1 MTTAGA
7 AATPTTPETARGSS
21 NRWLVLVLVCIA
33 QFMVV
38 LDATIVNVALPAIEK
53 GLGFNAGNLQWVLNS
68 YLLVFGG
75 FLLLGGRAADLFGRQ
90 KLFLIGI
97 AVFSFASLLNGL
109 SQNSGMLIAGRA
121 LQGLGGALVSPAA
134 LSIIIATFSEGRDRT
149 RALGVW
155 GAIAAGGSAF
165 GLILG
170 GVLTDLVS
178 WQWIFFVNV
187 PIGVAAFLLSARF
200 VPNSKAENVKP
211 GLDIWGALTVT
222 GGLTILVYAIVSAQS
237 NGWISGTTLGFAAV
251 AVVLLAA
258 FVVIETRYHAPLIR
272 LSIFR
277 VRTLATANLVMILVV
292 GGMYSLF
299 FFSTLYI
306 QQVLGFSP
314 LKAGIAFL
322 PVTVGI
328 GIGSGIA
335 QGFIRRTNPRTV
347 NITGLAIAA
356 IGILMTTRITADGN
370 YLTQLL
376 PGLMVMA
383 IGMGLS
389 FVPLTLIATTGINE
403 DDAGL
408 ASGVFNTSQQVGG
421 ALGLAILATVA
432 ADRTSSVLSGLG
444 HAPSAADAAGAI
456 VDGFRLAFL
465 VGAALLAI
473 GAVLL
478 AVVIRGRDVDMH
490 NEINVQAAHSGDEAA
505 A

>member
-1 MTTAGA
+1 MTTARA
-7 AATPTTPETARGSS
+7 AATPTPMRGSS
-21 NRWLVLVLVCIA
+21 NRWVVLVLVCIA

-53 GLGFNAGNLQWVLNS
+53 GLGFSPANLQWVLNS
-68 YLLVFGG
+68 YLLIFGG

-90 KLFLIGI
+90 RLFLIGV
-97 AVFSFASLLNGL
+97 AVFSGASLLNGL
-109 SQNSGMLIAGRA
+109 AQNPSMLIAGRA

-134 LSIIIATFSEGRDRT
+134 LSIIIATFPEGRERT

-187 PIGVAAFLLSARF
+187 PIGVAAFVLSARF

-222 GGLTILVYAIVSAQS
+222 GGLTVLVYAIVSAQS
-237 NGWISGTTLGFAAV
+237 NGWVSGITFGLAAV
-251 AVVLLAA
+251 AVALLAA
-258 FVVIETRYHAPLIR
+258 FVAIESRYHAPLIR
-272 LSIFR
+272 LGIFR
-277 VRTLATANLVMILVV
+277 VRTLLSANLALLLVV
-292 GGMYSLF
+292 GGMYALF
-299 FFSTLYI
+299 FFSTLYV
-306 QQVLGFSP
+306 QQILGFSP
-314 LKAGIAFL
+314 LKAGVAFL

-328 GIGSGIA
+328 GAGSGLA

-347 NITGLAIAA
+347 TITGLCIAA
-356 IGILMTTRITADGN
+356 AGMLLTTRITADGS
-370 YLTQLL
+370 YLTQML
-376 PGLMVMA
+376 PGLVVMS
-383 IGMGLS
+383 IGMGLT
-389 FVPLTLIATTGINE
+389 FVPLTVIATSGIDK

-432 ADRTSSVLSGLG
+432 ADRTSSLLSGGAG
-444 HAPSAADAAGAI
+444 HATAV
-456 VDGFRLAFL
+456 VDGFRLAFYL
-465 VGAALLAI
+465 GAGLLAL

-478 AVVIRGRDVDMH
+478 ITIIRARDVAQPVE
-490 NEINVQAAHSGDEAA
+490 NAEAA
-505 A
+505 

>member
-1 MTTAGA
+1 MTTDGG
-7 AATPTTPETARGSS
+7 TARLST

-68 YLLVFGG
+68 YLLIFGG

-90 KLFLIGI
+90 RLFLIGV

-109 SQNSGMLIAGRA
+109 SQTSGMLIGGRA

-134 LSIIIATFSEGRDRT
+134 LSIIIATFPEGRDRT

-187 PIGVAAFLLSARF
+187 PIGVAAFVLSARF

-211 GLDIWGALTVT
+211 GLDIGGALTVT
-222 GGLTILVYAIVSAQS
+222 AGLTTLVYAIVTAQS
-237 NGWISGTTLGFAAV
+237 SGWLSGRTLGYGALAV
-251 AVVLLAA
+251 ALLAA
-258 FVVIETRYHAPLIR
+258 FVAIELRYHAPLIR
-272 LSIFR
+272 LGIFR
-277 VRTLATANLVMILVV
+277 VRTLATANLVLVFVV
-292 GGMYSLF
+292 GGMYALF

-306 QQVLGFSP
+306 QQILGFSP

-328 GIGSGIA
+328 GLGSGLA

-356 IGILMTTRITADGN
+356 VGLLMTTRITPDGN

-376 PGLMVMA
+376 PGLCVMA

-389 FVPLTLIATTGINE
+389 FVPLTLIATTGIVG

-432 ADRTSSVLSGLG
+432 ADRTGSVLSGLG
-444 HAPSAADAAGAI
+444 HAPTAADMPGA
-456 VDGFRLAFL
+456 VVEGFRLAFFL
-465 VGAALLAI
+465 GAAFLAV
-473 GAVLL
+473 GVVLL
-478 AVVIRGRDVDMH
+478 GAVIRGRDVAMASQ
-490 NEINVQAAHSGDEAA
+490 ESLPTAATAGDEAA